1 MEKQI
6 FFQILRANFR
16 AFICRLFKSY
26 NAYLLTHQGRIT
38 RICAGKLTQLV
49 HLWLFA
55 WSKPSHYL
63 IQYRYIVN
71 SNLSNKFQWNIKPN
85 LCIFFQENAFENVV
99 CEMVA
104 IFTRPQ
110 FVKTFHINFLF
121 SPLVCHSSLLRT
133 LPCIIKHVHVTF
145 ASIVIWYCLSLYHT
159 FFNIFSIWD
168 YLDNISFRKM
178 QSYLNVIIHSRVQ
191 PWQCFLN
198 WRFANFRY
206 DCNKQLPCN
215 SWWRHQIETFSEL
228 LALCVGNSPV
238 TGIRKWC
245 DLVVGKDKRS
255 RFGNI
260 ILSNKLMSLA
270 WLWFVVNPCIVCA
283 IWLMSGIANDISKDR
298 SIVESTLHLLK

>member
-1 MEKQI
+1 MWH
-6 FFQILRANFR
+6 L
-16 AFICRLFKSY
+16 
-26 NAYLLTHQGRIT
+26 HQ
-38 RICAGKLTQLV
+38 
-49 HLWLFA
+49 LWFG
-55 WSKPSHYL
+55 
-63 IQYRYIVN
+63 
-71 SNLSNKFQWNIKPN
+71 
-85 LCIFFQENAFENVV
+85 
-99 CEMVA
+99 
-104 IFTRPQ
+104 T
-110 FVKTFHINFLF
+110 
-121 SPLVCHSSLLRT
+121 VCHYIIHSSIYFRFG
-133 LPCIIKHVHVTF
+133 IISTTF
-145 ASIVIWYCLSLYHT
+145 QKC
-159 FFNIFSIWD
+159 
-168 YLDNISFRKM
+168 KM

-255 RFGNI
+255 RFGKI